1 MPKAYSHKMNIK
13 KVIPILEWLPNYN
26 ISFFKG
32 DLVAGITVGIILIPQ
47 GIAYALIAGLPP
59 IYGLYCALVP
69 QVMYTIF
76 GSSRQVAIGPVA
88 MDSLIVATG
97 VSTLALAGSESY
109 ISIAILLA
117 LMVGAIQ
124 FILGVFSLGF
134 IVNFLSKPVITGF
147 TSAVALIIGL
157 NQFRNL
163 LGVDFIQSDQI
174 QYVIEDIWL
183 QIASFNHHTT
193 IIGLFSVLII
203 IIFRKINKKIPN
215 ALIVVVIGILIMKY
229 FGNSLSDV
237 SIVKDIPSG
246 LPLFGIPDFD
256 VDQIKELFPIALT
269 LVMVG
274 YLETISIGKSLE
286 AKQDEYR
293 IRPNQELIALGLSN
307 MVGSLFKAYPS
318 TSSFSR
324 SAINQESGAK
334 TGMAALIS
342 VVMVMVTLLFLTPL
356 FYHLPKTVLAAIII
370 VAVFNLINIKEGHFL
385 WKANKLDFWLMISTF
400 LATLLLG
407 IEFGIVVGVGLS
419 LIVLIFRTSRP
430 YIAELGKV
438 PDSNF
443 YRNKNRFEE
452 VILEDDILVFRFDA
466 QLFYAN
472 ANYFRDN
479 LDEMASK
486 KGKALKL
493 IVLDAESINR
503 VDSTGLE
510 MLKERIKFYKK
521 KDVVFYFAGVKG
533 PVRDDLF
540 RSGVLQIID
549 INHFFMRVNQAVKYY
564 KTGDRKHQEKYAKYI
579 HQAYK

>member
-1 MPKAYSHKMNIK
+1 MNIK
-13 KVIPILEWLPNYN
+13 KIIPILEWLPNYN
-26 ISFFKG
+26 TSLFKG

-69 QVMYTIF
+69 QVMYAIF

-117 LMVGAIQ
+117 LMVGTIQ

-163 LGVDFIQSDQI
+163 FGVDFFQSDQI
-174 QYVIEDIWL
+174 QYIIIDIWE
-183 QIASFNHHTT
+183 QFSTYNAHTT
-193 IIGLFSVLII
+193 IIGLLSVITI
-203 IIFRKINKKIPN
+203 IIFRRINKKIPN
-215 ALIVVVIGILIMKY
+215 ALIVVVLGILTMKF
-229 FGNSLSDV
+229 FGTSFNDV
-237 SIVKDIPSG
+237 SIVKEIPSG
-246 LPLFGIPDFD
+246 LPFFGVPEFQI
-256 VDQIKELFPIALT
+256 DQMKELLPIALT

-274 YLETISIGKSLE
+274 FLETISIGKSLE

-307 MVGSLFKAYPS
+307 IAGSFFKAYPS

-342 VVMVMVTLLFLTPL
+342 VVMVVITLLFLTPL
-356 FYHLPKTVLAAIII
+356 FYFLPKTVLAAIII
-370 VAVFNLINIKEGHFL
+370 VAVFNLINFKEASYL
-385 WKANKLDFWLMISTF
+385 WQANKLDFWLMMSTF
-400 LATLLLG
+400 LATLMLG
-407 IEFGIVVGVGLS
+407 IEYGIVVGVGLS
-419 LIVLIFRTSRP
+419 LIILIYRTSKP
-430 YIAELGKV
+430 YVTELGKV
-438 PDSNF
+438 PNSNF

-452 VILEDDILVFRFDA
+452 VIIEEDILIFRFDA

-472 ANYFRDN
+472 SSYFRDN
-479 LDEMASK
+479 LDDMVAK
-486 KGKALKL
+486 KGSALKL

-503 VDSTGLE
+503 VDSTGVE
-510 MLKERIKFYKK
+510 MLKERIRFYQK
-521 KDVVFYFAGVKG
+521 KDVKFYFAGVKG

-540 RSGVLQIID
+540 KCGILDIID
-549 INHFFMRVNQAVKYY
+549 INHFFMRANQAVKFY

-579 HQAYK
+579 HQSYK

>member
-1 MPKAYSHKMNIK
+1 MNIK
-13 KVIPILEWLPNYN
+13 KIIPILEWLPNYN
-26 ISFFKG
+26 TALFKG

-69 QVMYTIF
+69 QVMYAIF
-76 GSSRQVAIGPVA
+76 GSSRQVAVGPVA

-97 VSTLALAGSESY
+97 VSTLALAGSDSY

-124 FILGVFSLGF
+124 FIMGVFSLGF

-147 TSAVALIIGL
+147 TSAVALIIGF

-163 LGVDFIQSDQI
+163 FGVDFVQSDQL
-174 QYVIEDIWL
+174 QYVIGDIFH
-183 QIASFNHHTT
+183 QILDLNYHTS
-193 IIGLFSVLII
+193 IIGLTSVVVI

-215 ALIVVVIGILIMKY
+215 ALIVVILGVLIMKY
-229 FGNSLSDV
+229 FGKSFSDV

-246 LPLFGIPDFD
+246 LPVFGIPEFD
-256 VDQIKELFPIALT
+256 IDLLRELFPIAFT

-274 YLETISIGKSLE
+274 YLEIISIGKSLE

-307 MVGSLFKAYPS
+307 MVGSLFKAFPT

-342 VVMVMVTLLFLTPL
+342 VIMVVITLLFLTPL

-370 VAVFNLINIKEGHFL
+370 VAVFGLVNIKEAAFL
-385 WKANKLDFWLMISTF
+385 WKANHLDFWLMLATF
-400 LATLLLG
+400 IGTLLLG
-407 IEFGIVVGVGLS
+407 IEFGIIVGVGLS
-419 LIVLIFRTSRP
+419 LIVLIYRTSRP
-430 YIAELGKV
+430 YVAELGKV
-438 PDSNF
+438 PNSNF
-443 YRNKNRFEE
+443 YRNRSRFEE
-452 VILEDDILVFRFDA
+452 VIIEDDVLIFRFDA
-466 QLFYAN
+466 QIFYAN
-472 ANYFRDN
+472 SSYFRDK
-479 LDEMASK
+479 LDDMALK
-486 KGKALKL
+486 KGAALKL
-493 IVLDAESINR
+493 IVFDAESINR
-503 VDSTGLE
+503 VDSTGVE

-521 KDVVFYFAGVKG
+521 KGIVISFAGVKG
-533 PVRDDLF
+533 PVRDDFF
-540 RSGVLQIID
+540 RSGILSIID
-549 INHFFMRVNQAVKYY
+549 VNHFFMRVNDAVKFY
-564 KTGDRKHQEKYAKYI
+564 KTGDRAQQEKYAKYI
-579 HQAYK
+579 RQAYY

>member
-1 MPKAYSHKMNIK
+1 MNIK
-13 KVIPILEWLPNYN
+13 KIIPILEWLPNYN
-26 ISFFKG
+26 TSLFKG

-69 QVMYTIF
+69 QVMYAIF

-117 LMVGAIQ
+117 LMVGTIQ
-124 FILGVFSLGF
+124 FILGIFSLGF

-163 LGVDFIQSDQI
+163 FGVDFFQSDQI
-174 QYVIEDIWL
+174 QYIIIDIWE
-183 QIASFNHHTT
+183 QFSTYNAHTT
-193 IIGLFSVLII
+193 IIGLLSVITI
-203 IIFRKINKKIPN
+203 IIFRRINKKIPN
-215 ALIVVVIGILIMKY
+215 ALIVVVLGILTMKF
-229 FGNSLSDV
+229 FGQSFNDV
-237 SIVKDIPSG
+237 AIVKEIPSG
-246 LPLFGIPDFD
+246 LPIFGMPEFEI
-256 VDQIKELFPIALT
+256 DQIKELLPIALT

-274 YLETISIGKSLE
+274 FLETISIGKSLE

-307 MVGSLFKAYPS
+307 IAGSFFKAYPS

-342 VVMVMVTLLFLTPL
+342 VVMVVITLLFLTPL
-356 FYHLPKTVLAAIII
+356 FYFLPKTVLAAIII
-370 VAVFNLINIKEGHFL
+370 VAVFNLINFKEASYL
-385 WKANKLDFWLMISTF
+385 WNANKLDFWLMMSTF

-407 IEFGIVVGVGLS
+407 IEYGIVVGVGLS
-419 LIVLIFRTSRP
+419 LIILIYRTSKP
-430 YIAELGKV
+430 YVTELGKV
-438 PDSNF
+438 PNSNF

-452 VILEDDILVFRFDA
+452 VIIEDDILIFRFDA

-472 ANYFRDN
+472 SSYFRDN
-479 LDEMASK
+479 LDDMAAK
-486 KGKALKL
+486 KGDALKL

-503 VDSTGLE
+503 VDSTGVE
-510 MLKERIKFYKK
+510 MLKERIRFYQK
-521 KDVVFYFAGVKG
+521 KDVKFYFAGVKG

-540 RSGVLQIID
+540 KCGILNIID
-549 INHFFMRVNQAVKYY
+549 INHFFMRANQAVKFY
-564 KTGDRKHQEKYAKYI
+564 KTGDRKHQEKFAKYI
-579 HQAYK
+579 HQSYK

>member
-1 MPKAYSHKMNIK
+1 MNIK
-13 KVIPILEWLPNYN
+13 KIVPILDWLPNYN
-26 ISFFKG
+26 ASLFKG
-32 DLVAGITVGIILIPQ
+32 DLIAGITVGIILIPQ

-69 QVMYTIF
+69 QVMYAVF
-76 GSSRQVAIGPVA
+76 GSSRQVSIGPVA

-124 FILGVFSLGF
+124 FIMGVFSLGF

-163 LGVDFIQSDQI
+163 FGVDIVQSDQI
-174 QYVIEDIWL
+174 QIIIEDIWL
-183 QIASFNHHTT
+183 QINDFNYHTT
-193 IIGLFSVLII
+193 SIGLISALLI

-215 ALIVVVIGILIMKY
+215 ALIVVVLGVLIMKY
-229 FGNSLSDV
+229 FGNSFADV

-246 LPLFGIPDFD
+246 LPKFGIPDFD
-256 VDQIKELFPIALT
+256 IALLKELLPIALT

-342 VVMVMVTLLFLTPL
+342 VVMVVITLLFLTPL
-356 FYHLPKTVLAAIII
+356 FYHLPQTVLAAIII
-370 VAVFNLINIKEGHFL
+370 VAVFGLINFKEAIFL
-385 WKANKLDFWLMISTF
+385 WKANQLDFCLMLATF

-407 IEFGIVVGVGLS
+407 IEQGIIIGVSLS
-419 LIVLIFRTSRP
+419 LIILIFRTSRP
-430 YIAELGKV
+430 YVAELGKV
-438 PDSNF
+438 PNANF
-443 YRNKNRFEE
+443 YRNKERFSE
-452 VILEDDILVFRFDA
+452 VIIDEDILVFRFDA

-472 ANYFRDN
+472 SNYFRDK
-479 LDEMASK
+479 LDEMMVK
-486 KGKALKL
+486 KGSALKL

-503 VDSTGLE
+503 VDSTGVE
-510 MLKERIKFYKK
+510 MLKERIRFCQKK
-521 KDVVFYFAGVKG
+521 GIFFYFAGVKG

-540 RSGVLQIID
+540 RSGILEIID
-549 INHFFMRVNQAVKYY
+549 LNHFFMRANQAVKFY
-564 KTGDRKHQEKYAKYI
+564 KTGDRTYQEKYAKYI
-579 HQAYK
+579 HQAYD

>member
-1 MPKAYSHKMNIK
+1 MNIK
-13 KVIPILEWLPNYN
+13 KIIPILDWLPNYN
-26 ISFFKG
+26 TSLFKG

-59 IYGLYCALVP
+59 IYGLYSALFP
-69 QVMYTIF
+69 QIMYAIF

-124 FILGVFSLGF
+124 FIMGVFSLGF

-147 TSAVALIIGL
+147 TSAVALIIGF

-163 LGVDFIQSDQI
+163 FGVNFIQSDQI
-174 QYVIEDIWL
+174 QYLLIDIWQRITTYHL
-183 QIASFNHHTT
+183 PTT
-193 IIGLFSVLII
+193 IIGLTSVILI

-215 ALIVVVIGILIMKY
+215 ALIVVVVGILLMKY
-229 FGNSLSDV
+229 FGKTLGDISM
-237 SIVKDIPSG
+237 VKDIPSG
-246 LPLFGIPDFD
+246 LPLFGIPEFD
-256 VDQIKELFPIALT
+256 LDQIRELLPIAFT

-307 MVGSLFKAYPS
+307 MVGSLFKAYPT

-342 VVMVMVTLLFLTPL
+342 VVMVVFTLLFLTPL

-370 VAVFNLINIKEGHFL
+370 VAVFGLVNFKEATFL
-385 WKANKLDFWLMISTF
+385 WKANHLDFWLMFATF
-400 LATLLLG
+400 MGTLLLG
-407 IEFGIVVGVGLS
+407 IEFGIIVGVGLS

-430 YIAELGKV
+430 YVAELGKV
-438 PDSNF
+438 PNSNF
-443 YRNKNRFEE
+443 YRNKSRFEE
-452 VILEDDILVFRFDA
+452 VIIEDEILIFRFDA
-466 QLFYAN
+466 QIFYAN
-472 ANYFRDN
+472 SSYFRDK
-479 LDEMASK
+479 LDEMVDE
-486 KGKALKL
+486 KGTALKL

-503 VDSTGLE
+503 VDSTGIE

-521 KDVVFYFAGVKG
+521 KDILFLLAAVKG
-533 PVRDDLF
+533 PVRDDFF
-540 RSGVLQIID
+540 RSGLLEIID
-549 INHFFMRVNQAVKYY
+549 LNHFFMRPNDAVKFY
-564 KTGDRKHQEKYAKYI
+564 KTGDRKHQDRYAKYI
-579 HQAYK
+579 HQAYN

>member
-1 MPKAYSHKMNIK
+1 MNIK

-26 ISFFKG
+26 KSLFKG

-59 IYGLYCALVP
+59 IYGLYCALMP
-69 QVMYTIF
+69 QVMYAIF

-109 ISIAILLA
+109 IAIAILLA
-117 LMVGAIQ
+117 LMVGVIQ
-124 FILGVFSLGF
+124 FILGIFSLGF

-147 TSAVALIIGL
+147 TSAVALIIGV

-174 QYVIEDIWL
+174 QYLLMDIWL
-183 QIASFNHHTT
+183 QISTFNFHTT
-193 IIGLFSVLII
+193 AIGLVSVFII
-203 IIFRKINKKIPN
+203 IFFRKINKKIPN
-215 ALIVVVIGILIMKY
+215 ALIVVVLGILIMKY
-229 FGNSLSDV
+229 FGKNLSDV
-237 SIVKDIPSG
+237 AVVKDIPSG
-246 LPLFGIPDFD
+246 LPSFSFPVFD
-256 VDQIKELFPIALT
+256 LDQIKELLPIALT

-293 IRPNQELIALGLSN
+293 VRPNQELIALGLSN
-307 MVGSLFKAYPS
+307 IFGSFFKAYPS

-324 SAINQESGAK
+324 SAINAESGGK
-334 TGMAALIS
+334 TGMSALIS
-342 VVMVMVTLLFLTPL
+342 VAMVIFTLLFLTPL

-370 VAVFNLINIKEGHFL
+370 VAVFGLINFKEATFL
-385 WKANKLDFWLMISTF
+385 WKANNLDFWLLIATFVSTLIF
-400 LATLLLG
+400 G
-407 IEFGIVVGVGLS
+407 IEYGITVGVGLS
-419 LIVLIFRTSRP
+419 LIILIFRTSRP
-430 YIAELGKV
+430 YVTELGKV
-438 PDSNF
+438 PNSNF

-452 VILEDDILVFRFDA
+452 VILEDDILVLRFDA

-472 ANYFRDN
+472 ASYFRDN
-479 LDEMASK
+479 LDEMAAK

-503 VDSTGLE
+503 IDSTGVE
-510 MLKERIKFYKK
+510 MLKERIKFYQK
-521 KDVVFYFAGVKG
+521 KDVKFYFAGVKG
-533 PVRDDLF
+533 PVRDSLF
-540 RSGVLQIID
+540 RGGLLKVID
-549 INHFFMRVNQAVKYY
+549 LNHFFMRANQAVRFY

-579 HQAYK
+579 HQAYYDEVN

>member
-1 MPKAYSHKMNIK
+1 MNIK
-13 KVIPILEWLPNYN
+13 KIIPILEWLPQYN
-26 ISFFKG
+26 TSLFKG
-32 DLVAGITVGIILIPQ
+32 DVLAGITVGIILIPQ

-69 QVMYTIF
+69 QVMYVIF

-97 VSTLALAGSESY
+97 VSTLALAGSDSY

-117 LMVGAIQ
+117 LMVGTIQ
-124 FILGVFSLGF
+124 FIMGVFRLGF

-147 TSAVALIIGL
+147 SSAIALIIGC

-174 QYVIEDIWL
+174 QYVIEDVLL
-183 QIASFNHHTT
+183 QITNYNFHTT
-193 IIGLFSVLII
+193 IIGLFSVAII
-203 IIFRKINKKIPN
+203 VIFRKINIKIPN
-215 ALIVVVIGILIMKY
+215 ALIVVVLGILIMKY
-229 FGNSLSDV
+229 FGKSFNDV
-237 SIVKDIPSG
+237 SIIKEIPSG
-246 LPLFGIPDFD
+246 LPSFGIPDVD
-256 VDQIKELFPIALT
+256 LDQIRELLPIAFT

-286 AKQDEYR
+286 AKQDEYLV
-293 IRPNQELIALGLSN
+293 RPNQELIALGLSN
-307 MVGSLFKAYPS
+307 IVGSLFKAYPS

-342 VVMVMVTLLFLTPL
+342 VLMVILTLLFLTPL
-356 FYHLPKTVLAAIII
+356 FYYLPKTVLAAIII
-370 VAVFNLINIKEGHFL
+370 VAVFGLVNFKEAIFL
-385 WKANKLDFWLMISTF
+385 WKANHLDFWLLLATF

-407 IEFGIVVGVGLS
+407 IEFGIIVGVGLS

-430 YIAELGKV
+430 YVAELGKV
-438 PDSNF
+438 PNSNF

-452 VILEDDILVFRFDA
+452 VIIESDILIFRFDA

-472 ANYFRDN
+472 SSYFRAK
-479 LDEMASK
+479 LAKMVHK
-486 KGKALKL
+486 KGTALKL
-493 IVLDAESINR
+493 IVLDAESVNR
-503 VDSTGLE
+503 VDSTGVE
-510 MLKERIKFYKK
+510 MLKERIKYYQKK
-521 KDVVFYFAGVKG
+521 GITFFFVGVKG

-540 RSGVLQIID
+540 RSGILSIIE
-549 INHFFMRVNQAVKYY
+549 INHFFMRVNDAVKFY
-564 KTGDRKHQEKYAKYI
+564 KTGDRKEQEKYAKYI
-579 HQAYK
+579 HQAYR

>member
-1 MPKAYSHKMNIK
+1 MNIK
-13 KVIPILEWLPNYN
+13 KIIPILEWLPNYN
-26 ISFFKG
+26 ASLFKG

-69 QVMYTIF
+69 QVMYAVF

-117 LMVGAIQ
+117 LMVGTIQ
-124 FILGVFSLGF
+124 FILGIFSLGF

-163 LGVDFIQSDQI
+163 FGVDFFQSDQI
-174 QYVIEDIWL
+174 QYIIIDIWE
-183 QIASFNHHTT
+183 QFSTYNAHTT
-193 IIGLFSVLII
+193 IIGLLSVITI

-215 ALIVVVIGILIMKY
+215 ALIVVILGILTMKF
-229 FGNSLSDV
+229 FGSSFNDV
-237 SIVKDIPSG
+237 SIVKEIPSG
-246 LPLFGIPDFD
+246 LPFFGVPEFEI
-256 VDQIKELFPIALT
+256 DQIKELLPIALT

-274 YLETISIGKSLE
+274 FLETISIGKSLE

-307 MVGSLFKAYPS
+307 IAGSFFKAYPS

-342 VVMVMVTLLFLTPL
+342 VVMVVITLLFLTPL
-356 FYHLPKTVLAAIII
+356 FYFLPKTVLAAIII
-370 VAVFNLINIKEGHFL
+370 VAVFNLINFKEASYL
-385 WKANKLDFWLMISTF
+385 WQANKLDFWLMMSTF

-407 IEFGIVVGVGLS
+407 IEYGIVVGVGLS
-419 LIVLIFRTSRP
+419 LIILIYRTSKP
-430 YIAELGKV
+430 YVTELGKV
-438 PDSNF
+438 PNSNF

-452 VILEDDILVFRFDA
+452 VIIEDDILIFRFDA

-472 ANYFRDN
+472 ASYFRDN
-479 LDEMASK
+479 LDEMAAK
-486 KGKALKL
+486 KGSALKL

-503 VDSTGLE
+503 VDSTGVE
-510 MLKERIKFYKK
+510 MLKERIRFYQK
-521 KDVVFYFAGVKG
+521 KDVKFYFAGVKG

-540 RSGVLQIID
+540 KCGILDIID
-549 INHFFMRVNQAVKYY
+549 INHFFMRANQAVKFY
-564 KTGDRKHQEKYAKYI
+564 KTGDRKHQEKFAKYI
-579 HQAYK
+579 HQSYK

>member
-1 MPKAYSHKMNIK
+1 MNIK
-13 KVIPILEWLPNYN
+13 KIAPILDWLPNYN
-26 ISFFKG
+26 ASLFKG
-32 DLVAGITVGIILIPQ
+32 DLIAGITVGIILIPQ

-69 QVMYTIF
+69 QVMYAVF

-124 FILGVFSLGF
+124 FIMGVFSLGF

-163 LGVDFIQSDQI
+163 LGVDIVQSDQI
-174 QYVIEDIWL
+174 QIIIEDIWL
-183 QIASFNHHTT
+183 QINNFNYHTT
-193 IIGLFSVLII
+193 SIGLISALLI

-215 ALIVVVIGILIMKY
+215 ALIVVVLGILIMKY
-229 FGNSLSDV
+229 FGNSFADV

-246 LPLFGIPDFD
+246 LPKFGIPDFD
-256 VDQIKELFPIALT
+256 IALLKELLPIALT

-342 VVMVMVTLLFLTPL
+342 VVMVVITLLFLTPL
-356 FYHLPKTVLAAIII
+356 FYHLPQAVLAAIII
-370 VAVFNLINIKEGHFL
+370 VAVFGLINFKEAIFL
-385 WKANKLDFWLMISTF
+385 WKANQLDFCLMLATF

-407 IEFGIVVGVGLS
+407 IEQGIIIGVSLS
-419 LIVLIFRTSRP
+419 LIILIFRTSRP
-430 YIAELGKV
+430 YVAELGKV
-438 PDSNF
+438 PNANF
-443 YRNKNRFEE
+443 YRNKERFAE
-452 VILEDDILVFRFDA
+452 VILEEDILVFRFDA

-472 ANYFRDN
+472 SNYFRDK
-479 LDEMASK
+479 LDDMIAK
-486 KGKALKL
+486 KGNALKL

-503 VDSTGLE
+503 VDSTGVE
-510 MLKERIKFYKK
+510 MLKERIRFCQKK
-521 KDVVFYFAGVKG
+521 GILFYFAGVKG

-540 RSGVLQIID
+540 RSGILEIID
-549 INHFFMRVNQAVKYY
+549 LNHFFMRANQAVKFY
-564 KTGDRKHQEKYAKYI
+564 KTGDRTYQEKYAKYI
-579 HQAYK
+579 HQAYD

>member
-1 MPKAYSHKMNIK
+1 MNIK
-13 KVIPILEWLPNYN
+13 KIAPILDWLPNYN
-26 ISFFKG
+26 ASLFKG
-32 DLVAGITVGIILIPQ
+32 DLIAGITVGIILIPQ

-69 QVMYTIF
+69 QVMYAVF

-124 FILGVFSLGF
+124 FIMGVFSLGF

-163 LGVDFIQSDQI
+163 FGVDIVQSDQI
-174 QYVIEDIWL
+174 QIIIEDIWL
-183 QIASFNHHTT
+183 QINDFNYHTT
-193 IIGLFSVLII
+193 SIGLISALLI

-215 ALIVVVIGILIMKY
+215 ALIVVVLGVLIMKY
-229 FGNSLSDV
+229 FGNSFADV

-246 LPLFGIPDFD
+246 LPKFGIPDFD
-256 VDQIKELFPIALT
+256 IALLKELLPIALT

-342 VVMVMVTLLFLTPL
+342 VVMVVITLLFLTPL
-356 FYHLPKTVLAAIII
+356 FYHLPQAVLAAIII
-370 VAVFNLINIKEGHFL
+370 VAVFGLINFKEAIFL
-385 WKANKLDFWLMISTF
+385 WKANQLDFCLMLATF

-407 IEFGIVVGVGLS
+407 IEQGIIIGVSLS
-419 LIVLIFRTSRP
+419 LIILIFRTSRP
-430 YIAELGKV
+430 YVAELGKV
-438 PDSNF
+438 PNANF
-443 YRNKNRFEE
+443 YRNKERFAE
-452 VILEDDILVFRFDA
+452 VILEEDILVFRFDA

-472 ANYFRDN
+472 SNYFRDK
-479 LDEMASK
+479 LDDMIAK
-486 KGKALKL
+486 KGNALKL

-503 VDSTGLE
+503 VDSTGVE
-510 MLKERIKFYKK
+510 MLKERIRFCQKK
-521 KDVVFYFAGVKG
+521 GILFYFAGVKG

-540 RSGVLQIID
+540 RSGILEIID
-549 INHFFMRVNQAVKYY
+549 LNHFFMRANQAVKFY
-564 KTGDRKHQEKYAKYI
+564 KTGDRTYQEKYAKYI
-579 HQAYK
+579 HQAYD